1 MSERDLLALG
11 QHVRERED
19 HLLAGVDPDEA
30 TRRHLAEYVARRPS
44 QRTPVRRNP
53 IPERW
58 RQPWLGLALA
68 AAAAAAVALAFFTI
82 QGSAFS
88 SSPLTFSVGPS
99 ARAGVLRAWESAPAG
114 GSLPIRFSDGTLVD
128 LEADARARVVA
139 LGSAGAEIVI
149 ESGRAHVDVVPVR
162 GRARAK
168 SPWRVSTGP
177 FSVEVKGTRF
187 DVAWDPA
194 ADSFALDLFEGS
206 VIIKGCGSVEGHAI
220 VAGQSVRASCA
231 RREWSVAALAAS
243 ASSARADVSTR
254 SASQQPPPDAL
265 GPSEESDPEDA
276 GLAPV
281 ASQRRAAARTGA
293 AARERG
299 EPERRSW
306 QELGRAGH
314 FRQAYAR
321 AVRAGFAAECERGSA
336 GDLMLLGDAARLS
349 GDAERA
355 RQAYLA
361 LRRRFPSGAAAAR
374 AAFALGRLSVEAE
387 PRAAARWF
395 DVYLREQP
403 DGPLAQAALERLL
416 ELTSAL
422 GDGEWQREVARRYL
436 ARYPSGPHAE
446 AAVQLLEGAASGP

>member
-19 HLLAGVDPDEA
+19 HLLAGVDPDEVA
-30 TRRHLAEYVARRPS
+30 RRHLAEYVARRPS

-58 RQPWLGLALA
+58 RKPSLGLAL
-68 AAAAAAVALAFFTI
+68 AAAAAVALAFFTI
-82 QGSAFS
+82 QGSPFW

-187 DVAWDPA
+187 DVAWDPG

-206 VIIKGCGSVEGHAI
+206 VIIKGCDSVEGHAI
-220 VAGQSVRASCA
+220 LAGQSVRASCA
-231 RREWSVAALAAS
+231 RREWSVAALAAP
-243 ASSARADVSTR
+243 ASSARVDVSTR
-254 SASQQPPPDAL
+254 SASQRPPPDAL
-265 GPSEESDPEDA
+265 APSDENAPGDA
-276 GLAPV
+276 GPAPV

-293 AARERG
+293 RARG
-299 EPERRSW
+299 ETQLRSW

-321 AVRAGFAAECERGSA
+321 ALRAGFAAECERGA
-336 GDLMLLGDAARLS
+336 AADLMLLGDAARLS

-355 RQAYLA
+355 RQAYSA
-361 LRRRFPSGAAAAR
+361 LRRRFPSEAAAAR

-416 ELTSAL
+416 ELTSEL
-422 GDGEWQREVARRYL
+422 GDREWQREVARRYL
-436 ARYPSGPHAE
+436 ERYPSGPHARD
-446 AAVQLLEGAASGP
+446 AVQLLEGAASGP